1 MRDNPNQVSKDF
13 TSRFEKLSFKDD
25 VDISGYREALDY
37 AFSNPDIKNIAI
49 PKSFLRVFS
58 RGQSRYYL

>member
-37 AFSNPDIKNIAI
+37 AFSNPDIKI
-49 PKSFLRVFS
+49 LL
-58 RGQSRYYL
+58 YLALMDLEKVAF